1 MYTKKICL
9 REMKECRCICLMH
22 LTGLDYLSI
31 SMKLFVFMSSQP
43 SSLRSLSLSFPH
55 VGTEET
61 VLLLASHTDLELQ
74 LLKRSVHWTDEI
86 DTQLTFPD
94 AKFLSYSIPA
104 GVGVRTVSPIISSL
118 LIRQVIIIIS
128 SNINRMSG
136 ILWCLKST
144 TYHLYSEVHKK
155 LIWYDNVFV

>member
-1 MYTKKICL
+1 MP
-9 REMKECRCICLMH
+9 M
-22 LTGLDYLSI
+22 YLSDA
-31 SMKLFVFMSSQP
+31 SDRFRFVFMSSQP
-43 SSLRSLSLSFPH
+43 SPLRSLSLSFPL

-74 LLKRSVHWTDEI
+74 LLKRSVHWTEEI
-86 DTQLTFPD
+86 DTQLTFPG
-94 AKFLSYSIPA
+94 AKFLSYSIQAGSIQA
-104 GVGVRTVSPIISSL
+104 GVGVRTVSSIMSSL